1 MSAPLTIDD
10 LRRCIEG
17 RIPPIIGTASAAGE
31 PNVVFI
37 SSVNIVDSER
47 IALSNQ
53 FMGKTAT
60 NLAENPRASLVL
72 TDPHSGSEYRLS
84 IVYERTE
91 RRGPTFERLKAEVD
105 EIAQMTGCTGVFRL
119 RSADIYRIERIDV
132 ANEFEHQSQYF
143 PRRPVAQ
150 QLAALGELTRR
161 LSRCSDLDTMVAAAV
176 RGLDELLGY
185 ERSMVM
191 LLDETGRRLF
201 TIASH
206 GFATQG
212 VGSELAVGQGA
223 AGIAVERNRAVRL
236 GGVQNT
242 AKYASRI
249 GTAFDGSAGEIQ
261 VPESSDTRSRLA
273 VPGVSRGEVLGVVV
287 VESSTTAAFDD
298 SDETV
303 VGIVAS
309 IIAEMAELDRVVDDD
324 GTAPVP
330 AAAAPVP
337 AAAAP
342 VTAQPVQPNPAPL
355 GETHVR
361 FFASDGSVF
370 LDGDHLIRGV
380 AGRILWSLV
389 QRHVQTGQID
399 FTTKEIR
406 LDKSLQLPGFR
417 DNLDARMILLKRRLE
432 ERNSPIQLERT
443 GRGRIAMRLGSSLRL
458 EVHD

>member
-1 MSAPLTIDD
+1 MNAPLTIDD

-17 RIPPIIGTASAAGE
+17 SIPPVIATASSAGE
-31 PNVVFI
+31 PNVVYI
-37 SSVNIVDSER
+37 SSVNVVDSER

-60 NLAENPRASLVL
+60 NLAENPRASLIL
-72 TDPHSGSEYRLS
+72 ADPHSGSDYRLS

-91 RRGPTFERLKAEVD
+91 RRGPTFERLKAQVD
-105 EIAQMTGCTGVFRL
+105 EMAEMTRSTGVFRL
-119 RSADIYRIERIDV
+119 RSADIYRIEHIDV
-132 ANEFEHQSQYF
+132 LNEFEPFTEYF
-143 PRRPVAQ
+143 ARPPAGER
-150 QLAALGELTRR
+150 LAALGELTRR
-161 LSRCSDLDTMVAAAV
+161 LSRCNDLDTMVASAV

-185 ERSMVM
+185 QRSMVM

-206 GFATQG
+206 GFATEG
-212 VGSELAVGQGA
+212 VGSELPLGQGA
-223 AGIAVERNRAVRL
+223 AGVAAERNRPVRL
-236 GGVQNT
+236 GGVHST
-242 AKYASRI
+242 AMYASSI
-249 GTAFDGSAGEIQ
+249 HTAFDGAAGDIEI
-261 VPESSDTRSRLA
+261 PASSDTRSRLA
-273 VPGVSRGEVLGVVV
+273 VPAVSRGEVLGVVV
-287 VESSTTAAFDD
+287 VESSKAAAFDD

-309 IIAEMAELDRVVDDD
+309 IIAEMAELDRVVDED
-324 GTAPVP
+324 GAAPAPPVP
-330 AAAAPVP
+330 QAT
-337 AAAAP
+337 P
-342 VTAQPVQPNPAPL
+342 VTVQAVPPNPAPQ

-443 GRGRIAMRLGSSLRL
+443 GRGRIAMRLGTSLRL
-458 EVHD
+458 EAHD

>member
-1 MSAPLTIDD
+1 MSVPLTIDD
-10 LRRCIEG
+10 LRRCVEG

-60 NLAENPRASLVL
+60 NLAENPRASLIL

-105 EIAQMTGCTGVFRL
+105 EIAAMTGRTGVFRL

-132 ANEFEHQSQYF
+132 VNEYEPQDEYF
-143 PRRPVAQ
+143 GRRPLEQ
-150 QLAALGELTRR
+150 RLAALGELTRR
-161 LSRCSDLDTMVAAAV
+161 LSRCNDLDTMVAAAV
-176 RGLDELLGY
+176 RGLDELLDY

-206 GFATQG
+206 GFATEG
-212 VGSELAVGQGA
+212 VGSELALGQGA
-223 AGIAVERNRAVRL
+223 AGIAAERSRAVRL

-242 AKYASRI
+242 TMYASSIR
-249 GTAFDGSAGEIQ
+249 TAFDGSVGEIA

-273 VPGVSRGEVLGVVV
+273 VPAVSRGEVLGVVV

-298 SDETV
+298 SDETI

-309 IIAEMAELDRVVDDD
+309 IVAEMAELDRVVDDD
-324 GTAPVP
+324 GAEPAPVRGEP
-330 AAAAPVP
+330 IAAP
-337 AAAAP
+337 
-342 VTAQPVQPNPAPL
+342 PVQPTPAPQ

-389 QRHVQTGQID
+389 QRHVQTGQVD

-406 LDKSLQLPGFR
+406 LDKSLQLPGYR

-443 GRGRIAMRLGSSLRL
+443 GRGRIAMRLGTSLRL
-458 EVHD
+458 EAHD